1 MKGGSHASSSL
12 FRGPA
17 CCCSTRW
24 SHRRTDASGTE
35 ADRARALLG
44 TRVLEAPVHA
54 WYSRAATAGL
64 ALGAGLVQ
72 PAGAFSPLRPIFEN
86 ADPRPI
92 SGGTD
97 LYDLLG
103 LGSGPLFHF
112 FFTAFRQEV
121 STMTDFVGHVGAAE
135 VQGTGTLTNTTS
147 HETSTLTFDADM
159 RFMDG
164 LYVVEDGRPRQGT
177 FGFI

>member
-1 MKGGSHASSSL
+1 M
-12 FRGPA
+12 RG
-17 CCCSTRW
+17 T
-24 SHRRTDASGTE
+24 
-35 ADRARALLG
+35 
-44 TRVLEAPVHA
+44 
-54 WYSRAATAGL
+54 AATAGL

-72 PAGAFSPLRPIFEN
+72 PAGAVSPFRPLFGN
-86 ADPRPI
+86 AAPQPI
-92 SGGTD
+92 PGGTD

-112 FFTAFRQEV
+112 FFPAFGQEV
-121 STMTDFVGHVGAAE
+121 STITDFVGHVGAAE

-147 HETSTLTFDADM
+147 QETTTLTFDADM

-164 LYVVEDGRPRQGT
+164 HYIAEDGHPRNGT